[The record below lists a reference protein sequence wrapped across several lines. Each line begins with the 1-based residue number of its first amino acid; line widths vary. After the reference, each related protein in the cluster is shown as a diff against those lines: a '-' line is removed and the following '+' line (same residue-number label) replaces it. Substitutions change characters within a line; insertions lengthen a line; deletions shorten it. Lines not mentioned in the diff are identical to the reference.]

1 MKIYK
6 AYKFRLYPTEEQRI
20 LIHKT
25 FGCSRFVYNYY
36 LNYQKESGV
45 KKSFDLCKDLKELE
59 NNHEYLKEVDS
70 CALRC
75 AIFDLEDGFNNF
87 FAKRSGYPNFK
98 SKFARQS
105 YRTSCVRGTYKWKV
119 YSNIELDLLTR
130 FIKLPKLGRVKIR
143 GYRNKE
149 RIEGKIVNATISKDT
164 TNKYYV
170 SVLVEEDLLVEKV
183 ITPTSIVGIDLGIK
197 DLVVTSDGIKYS
209 NKKVLMKF
217 EKRLKRL
224 QKELSRREKG
234 SKNYLKT
241 KEKIARVHAKI
252 KNYRKHYLNDI
263 AKEIVNDHDI
273 IVTESLLVKDMFK
286 DKKKTFNKSLSDAA
300 VSRLRSLIEWKCKI
314 KGKIYYK
321 IDTYYPSSQICSYC
335 GYKNSKLKD
344 LSIREYN
351 CPKCGSH
358 NDRDINASLN
368 ILLEGLKLHYNLES
382 LV

>member
-1 MKIYK
+1 MKIYR
-6 AYKFRLYPTEEQRI
+6 AYKFRLYPTDEQRI

-36 LNYQKESGV
+36 LNYQKENGV
-45 KKSFDLCKDLKELE
+45 QKSFDLCKDLKELE
-59 NNHEYLKEVDS
+59 KNHEYFKEVDS

-87 FAKRSGYPNFK
+87 FAKRSGYPNFR

-105 YRTSCVRGTYKWKV
+105 YRTNCIRSTYKGKE
-119 YSNIELDLLTR
+119 YSNIEVDLLTR
-130 FIKLPKLGRVKIR
+130 NIKLPKLGKVKIR

-149 RIEGKIVNATISKDT
+149 RIEGKIVNATISRET

-183 ITPTSIVGIDLGIK
+183 IPTRIVGIDLGIK

-241 KEKIARVHAKI
+241 KEKIARLHAKI
-252 KNYRKHYLNDI
+252 KNYRKHYLNYI
-263 AKEIVNDHDI
+263 ANEIVDEHDI

-286 DKKKTFNKSLSDAA
+286 DKRKAFNKNLSDAA
-300 VSRLRSLIEWKCKI
+300 VSTLRSLLEWKCRI

-321 IDTYYPSSQICSYC
+321 IDTYYPSSQICSHC

-344 LSIREYN
+344 LSIREYD
-351 CPKCGSH
+351 CPECGSH

-368 ILLEGLKLHYNLES
+368 ILLEGLKLHYNLVS
-382 LV
+382 IV

>member
-1 MKIYK
+1 MKIYR
-6 AYKFRLYPTEEQRI
+6 AYKFRLYPNEEQRI

-36 LNYQKESGV
+36 LNYQKEQGI
-45 KKSFDLCKDLKELE
+45 KKAFDLCKDLKELE

-75 AIFDLEDGFNNF
+75 SIFDLEDGFNNF
-87 FAKRSGYPNFK
+87 FAKRSGYPIFK

-105 YRTSCVRGTYKWKV
+105 YRTNCIRSTYKGKE
-119 YSNIELDLLTR
+119 YSNIEVDLLTR
-130 FIKLPKLGRVKIR
+130 FIKLPKLAKVKIR
-143 GYRNKE
+143 GYRNRE
-149 RIEGKIVNATISKDT
+149 RIEGKIVNATISKET

-183 ITPTSIVGIDLGIK
+183 TPTTIVGIDLGIK
-197 DLVVTSDGIKYS
+197 DLVVTSDGIKYG
-209 NKKVLMKF
+209 NEKVLMKY

-224 QKELSRREKG
+224 QRKLSRQVKG
-234 SKNYLKT
+234 NKNYLKT
-241 KEKIARVHAKI
+241 KEKIARIHAKI

-263 AKEIVNDHDI
+263 ANEIADEHDI

-286 DKKKTFNKSLSDAA
+286 DKKKAFNKSLSDA
-300 VSRLRSLIEWKCKI
+300 SLSKLCSLIEWKSKI
-314 KGKIYYK
+314 KGKFYYK
-321 IDTYYPSSQICSYC
+321 INTYYPSSQICSHC

-344 LSIREYN
+344 LSIREYD
-351 CPKCGSH
+351 CPKCEVH

-368 ILLEGLKLHYNLES
+368 ILLEGLKLHYNLQS

>member
-1 MKIYK
+1 MEIYK
-6 AYKFRLYPTEEQRI
+6 AYKFRLYPTDDQRI

-36 LNYQKESGV
+36 LNYQKENGV
-45 KKSFDLCKDLKELE
+45 QKSFDLCKDLKELE
-59 NNHEYLKEVDS
+59 KTHKYLKEVDS

-75 AIFDLEDGFNNF
+75 SIFNLEDGFNNF
-87 FAKRSGYPNFK
+87 FEKRSEYPKFK

-105 YRTSCVRGTYKWKV
+105 YRTNCIRSNYKGKEYNNV
-119 YSNIELDLLTR
+119 ELDLLTR
-130 FIKLPKLGRVKIR
+130 NIKLPKLGKVKIR
-143 GYRNKE
+143 GYRNKDK
-149 RIEGKIVNATISKDT
+149 IDGKILNATISRDA

-170 SVLVEEDLLVEKV
+170 SVVVVEDILIEKV
-183 ITPTSIVGIDLGIK
+183 TPTNIVGIDLGIK
-197 DLVVTSDGIKYS
+197 DLVITSDGTKYS
-209 NKKVLMKF
+209 NEKVLMKY

-224 QKELSRREKG
+224 QRKLSRQVKG

-241 KEKIARVHAKI
+241 KEKIARIYAKI
-252 KNYRKHYLNDI
+252 KNYRKHYLNNI
-263 AKEIVNDHDI
+263 ANEIVNEHDI

-286 DKKKTFNKSLSDAA
+286 DKRKAFNKSLSDAA
-300 VSRLRSLIEWKCKI
+300 VSTLCSLMEWKCKI
-314 KGKIYYK
+314 KGKFYYK
-321 IDTYYPSSQICSYC
+321 INTYYPSSQICSYC

-344 LSIREYN
+344 LSIRDYD
-351 CPKCGSH
+351 CPECGSH

>member
-1 MKIYK
+1 MKIYR
-6 AYKFRLYPTEEQRI
+6 AYKFRLYPDEEQKI

-36 LNYQKESGV
+36 LNYQKENGV
-45 KKSFDLCKDLKELE
+45 QKAFNLCKDLKELE

-75 AIFDLEDGFNNF
+75 SIFDLEDGFNNF

-98 SKFARQS
+98 SKFSRQS
-105 YRTSCVRGTYKWKV
+105 YRTSCIRRTYKGKE
-119 YSNIELDLLTR
+119 YSNIEVDLLTR
-130 FIKLPKLGRVKIR
+130 FIKLPKLNKVKIR
-143 GYRNKE
+143 GYRNRE
-149 RIEGKIVNATISKDT
+149 RIEGKIVNATISRET

-170 SVLVEEDLLVEKV
+170 SVLVEEDILIDKV
-183 ITPTSIVGIDLGIK
+183 TPTSIVGIDLGIK
-197 DLVVTSDGIKYS
+197 DLVVTSDGVKYC
-209 NKKVLMKF
+209 NEKVLMKY

-224 QKELSRREKG
+224 QRKLSRQEKE

-241 KEKIARVHAKI
+241 KEKIARIYAKI

-263 AKEIVNDHDI
+263 ANEIVNEHDI
-273 IVTESLLVKDMFK
+273 IVTESLLVIDMFQ
-286 DKKKTFNKSLSDAA
+286 DKKKVFNKSLSDAA
-300 VSRLRSLIEWKCKI
+300 VSKLRSLIEWKCKI

-321 IDTYYPSSQICSYC
+321 INTYYPSSQICSHC

-344 LSIREYN
+344 LSIREYD
-351 CPKCGSH
+351 CPKCGVH

-368 ILLEGLKLHYNLES
+368 IMFEGLKLHYNLVS

>member
-36 LNYQKESGV
+36 LNYQKENGV

-75 AIFDLEDGFNNF
+75 SIFDLEDGFNNF
-87 FAKRSGYPNFK
+87 FAKRSEIPRFK
-98 SKFARQS
+98 SKFSRQS
-105 YRTSCVRGTYKWKV
+105 YRTSCIRSTYKGKE
-119 YSNIELDLLTR
+119 YSNIEVDLLTR
-130 FIKLPKLGRVKIR
+130 NIKLPKLGRVKIR
-143 GYRNKE
+143 GYRNKDI
-149 RIEGKIVNATISKDT
+149 IEGKIVNATISKDT

-209 NKKVLMKF
+209 NEKVLMKY
-217 EKRLKRL
+217 EKRLQRL
-224 QKELSRREKG
+224 QRKLSRQVKG

-241 KEKIARVHAKI
+241 KEKIARLHAKI

-286 DKKKTFNKSLSDAA
+286 DKRKAFNKSLSDAA
-300 VSRLRSLIEWKCKI
+300 VSTLCSLIEWKCKI

-321 IDTYYPSSQICSYC
+321 INTYYPSSQICSHC

-344 LSIREYN
+344 LSIREYD

-368 ILLEGLKLHYNLES
+368 IMFGATG
-382 LV
+382 

>member
-1 MKIYK
+1 MEIYK
-6 AYKFRLYPTEEQRI
+6 AYKLRLYPTEEQRI

-36 LNYQKESGV
+36 LNYQKENGV
-45 KKSFDLCKDLKELE
+45 QKSFNLCKDLKELE
-59 NNHEYLKEVDS
+59 KNHEYLKEVDS

-75 AIFDLEDGFNNF
+75 SIFDLEDGFNNF
-87 FAKRSGYPNFK
+87 FAKRSGYPKFK

-105 YRTSCVRGTYKWKV
+105 YRTNCVRGAYKEKE
-119 YSNIELDLLTR
+119 YSNIEVDLLTR
-130 FIKLPKLGRVKIR
+130 NIKLPKLGKVNIR
-143 GYRNKE
+143 GFRNRE
-149 RIEGKIVNATISKDT
+149 RIEGKILNATISRET

-170 SVLVEEDLLVEKV
+170 SVLVEEDILIEKV
-183 ITPTSIVGIDLGIK
+183 TPTTIVGIDLGIK
-197 DLVVTSDGIKYS
+197 DLVVTSDGIKYG
-209 NKKVLMKF
+209 NDKVLMKY

-224 QKELSRREKG
+224 QRKLSRQVEG

-241 KEKIARVHAKI
+241 KEKIARIYAKI

-263 AKEIVNDHDI
+263 ANEIVNEHDI
-273 IVTESLLVKDMFK
+273 IVTESLKVADMFK
-286 DKKKTFNKSLSDAA
+286 DKKKAFNKSLSDAA
-300 VSRLRSLIEWKCKI
+300 VSKLRSLIEWKCKI
-314 KGKIYYK
+314 NGKFYYK
-321 IDTYYPSSQICSYC
+321 INTYYPSSQICSHC

-344 LSIREYN
+344 LSIREYD

-368 ILLEGLKLHYNLES
+368 ILLEGLKLHYNLVS

>member
-1 MKIYK
+1 MKIYR
-6 AYKFRLYPTEEQRI
+6 AYKFRLYPDEEQKI

-36 LNYQKESGV
+36 LNYQKENGV
-45 KKSFDLCKDLKELE
+45 QKAFNLCKDLKELE

-75 AIFDLEDGFNNF
+75 SIFDLEDGFNNF

-98 SKFARQS
+98 SKFNRQS
-105 YRTSCVRGTYKWKV
+105 YRTSCIRSTYKGKQ
-119 YSNIELDLLTR
+119 YSNIEVDLLTR
-130 FIKLPKLGRVKIR
+130 FIKLPKLGKVKIR
-143 GYRNKE
+143 GYRDKE
-149 RIEGKIVNATISKDT
+149 RIEGKIVNATISRET

-170 SVLVEEDLLVEKV
+170 SVLVEEDILIDKV
-183 ITPTSIVGIDLGIK
+183 IPTSIVGIDLGIK
-197 DLVVTSDGIKYS
+197 DLVVTSDGIKYG
-209 NKKVLMKF
+209 NEKILTKY

-224 QKELSRREKG
+224 QRKLSRQVKG

-241 KEKIARVHAKI
+241 KEKIARIYAKI

-263 AKEIVNDHDI
+263 ANEIVNDHDI
-273 IVTESLLVKDMFK
+273 IVTEDLKVTDMFK
-286 DKKKTFNKSLSDAA
+286 DKKKAFNKSLSDAA
-300 VSRLRSLIEWKCKI
+300 VSKLRSLIEWKCKI

-321 IDTYYPSSQICSYC
+321 INTYYPSSQICSHC

-344 LSIREYN
+344 LSIREYD
-351 CPKCGSH
+351 CPKCGVH

-368 ILLEGLKLHYNLES
+368 IMFEGLKLHYNLVS

>member
-36 LNYQKESGV
+36 LNYQKENGV
-45 KKSFDLCKDLKELE
+45 KKSSSLCKDLKELE
-59 NNHEYLKEVDS
+59 KNHEYFKEVDS

-75 AIFDLEDGFNNF
+75 AIFDLEDSLNNF
-87 FAKRSGYPNFK
+87 FAKRSGYPRFK

-105 YRTSCVRGTYKWKV
+105 YRTSCIRSTYKGKE
-119 YSNIELDLLTR
+119 YSNIDVDLLTR
-130 FIKLPKLGRVKIR
+130 NIKLPKLGKVKIR

-149 RIEGKIVNATISKDT
+149 RIEGKIINATISKDT

-263 AKEIVNDHDI
+263 ANEIVNDHDI

-286 DKKKTFNKSLSDAA
+286 DKKKAFNKSLSDACI
-300 VSRLRSLIEWKCKI
+300 STLRSLIEWKCKI

-321 IDTYYPSSQICSYC
+321 INTYYPSSQICSHC

-344 LSIREYN
+344 LSIREYD
-351 CPKCGSH
+351 CPKCGLH

-368 ILLEGLKLHYNLES
+368 ILFEGLKLHYNLVS

>member
-1 MKIYK
+1 MKIYR
-6 AYKFRLYPTEEQRI
+6 AYKFRLYPTDEQKI

-36 LNYQKESGV
+36 LNYQKENGV

-75 AIFDLEDGFNNF
+75 SIFDLEDGFNNF
-87 FAKRSGYPNFK
+87 FAKRSGYPKFK
-98 SKFARQS
+98 SKFSRQS
-105 YRTSCVRGTYKWKV
+105 YRTSCIRSTYKEKEH
-119 YSNIELDLLTR
+119 SNIEVDLLTR
-130 FIKLPKLGRVKIR
+130 NIKLPKLGKVKIR
-143 GYRNKE
+143 GFRNKD
-149 RIEGKIVNATISKDT
+149 RIEGKIVNATISRET

-170 SVLVEEDLLVEKV
+170 SVLVEEELLVEKV
-183 ITPTSIVGIDLGIK
+183 TPTSIVGIDLGIK

-209 NKKVLMKF
+209 NEKVLMKF

-224 QKELSRREKG
+224 QRKLSRQVKG

-241 KEKIARVHAKI
+241 KKKIARVHAKI
-252 KNYRKHYLNDI
+252 KNYRKHYLNEI
-263 AKEIVNDHDI
+263 ANEIVDEHDI
-273 IVTESLLVKDMFK
+273 IVTESLKVKDMFK
-286 DKKKTFNKSLSDAA
+286 DKRKAFNKSLSDAC
-300 VSRLRSLIEWKCKI
+300 VSTLGSLLEWKCNI
-314 KGKIYYK
+314 KGKLYYK
-321 IDTYYPSSQICSYC
+321 INTYYPSSQICSHC

-344 LSIREYN
+344 LSIREYD

-368 ILLEGLKLHYNLES
+368 ILFEGLKLHYNLVS

>member
-1 MKIYK
+1 MKIYR
-6 AYKFRLYPTEEQRI
+6 AYKFRLYPINEQRI

-36 LNYQKESGV
+36 LNYQKENGV
-45 KKSFDLCKDLKELE
+45 QKSFDLCKDLKELE
-59 NNHEYLKEVDS
+59 KNYEYLKEVDS
-70 CALRC
+70 CTLRC
-75 AIFDLEDGFNNF
+75 SIFDLEDGFNNF

-98 SKFARQS
+98 SKFNRQS
-105 YRTSCVRGTYKWKV
+105 YRTSCIRSTYKDKE

-130 FIKLPKLGRVKIR
+130 FIKLPKLGKVKIR
-143 GYRNKE
+143 GYRDKNI
-149 RIEGKIVNATISKDT
+149 IEGRIINATISKDA

-170 SVLVEEDLLVEKV
+170 SVLVEEDILIEKV
-183 ITPTSIVGIDLGIK
+183 TPTSIVGIDLGIK
-197 DLVVTSDGIKYS
+197 DLVITSDGIKYS
-209 NKKVLMKF
+209 NEKILEKY

-224 QKELSRREKG
+224 QRKLSRQVKG

-263 AKEIVNDHDI
+263 ANEIVNEHDI

-286 DKKKTFNKSLSDAA
+286 DKRKAFNKSLSDAA
-300 VSRLRSLIEWKCKI
+300 VSTLRSLIEWKCKV
-314 KGKIYYK
+314 KGKFYYK
-321 IDTYYPSSQICSYC
+321 INTYYPSSQICSRC

-344 LSIREYN
+344 LSIREYD
-351 CPKCGSH
+351 CPKCDSH

-368 ILLEGLKLHYNLES
+368 ILFEGLKLHYQS
-382 LV
+382 

>member
-1 MKIYK
+1 MEIYR
-6 AYKFRLYPTEEQRI
+6 AFKFRLYPTEEQRI

-36 LNYQKESGV
+36 LNYQKEKGV
-45 KKSFDLCKDLKELE
+45 QRSFDLCKDLKELE
-59 NNHEYLKEVDS
+59 KSREYLKEVDS

-75 AIFDLEDGFNNF
+75 SIFDLEDGFNNF

-105 YRTSCVRGTYKWKV
+105 YRTNCIRSTYKDKE
-119 YSNIELDLLTR
+119 YSNIEVDLLTR
-130 FIKLPKLGRVKIR
+130 NIKLPKLGKVKIR
-143 GYRNKE
+143 GFRDKD
-149 RIEGKIVNATISKDT
+149 RIEGKILNATISKDA

-170 SVLVEEDLLVEKV
+170 SVAVVEDILIEKV
-183 ITPTSIVGIDLGIK
+183 TPTNIVGIDLGIK
-197 DLVVTSDGIKYS
+197 DLVITSDGIKYG
-209 NKKVLMKF
+209 NEKILEKY
-217 EKRLKRL
+217 EKRLQRL
-224 QKELSRREKG
+224 QRKLSRQVKG

-241 KEKIARVHAKI
+241 KEKIARIHAKI

-263 AKEIVNDHDI
+263 ANEIVNEHDI

-286 DKKKTFNKSLSDAA
+286 DKKKAFNKSLSDAC
-300 VSRLRSLIEWKCKI
+300 VSTLRSLIEWKCKI

-321 IDTYYPSSQICSYC
+321 INTYYPSSQICSHC
-335 GYKNSKLKD
+335 GYKNSKLKN
-344 LSIREYN
+344 LSIREYD
-351 CPKCGSH
+351 CPKCGTH

-368 ILLEGLKLHYNLES
+368 ILFEGLKLHYNLVS